1 MTISGINFKT
11 KAAVNETTFYL
22 GDSAGMI
29 APVTGNGMSMA
40 LRSASVFAS
49 MADQYFSNALT
60 KQQLIDNY
68 ARFWT
73 KEFSGRVNLSRHFQK
88 LSEYPFLTK
97 MCIGLFKPFPSLAN
111 AMIKQTHGSTF

>member
-1 MTISGINFKT
+1 
-11 KAAVNETTFYL
+11 
-22 GDSAGMI
+22 
-29 APVTGNGMSMA
+29 MSMA

-60 KQQLIDNY
+60 KQELIDNY

-88 LSEYPFLTK
+88 LSEYPMLTN
-97 MCIGLFKPFPSLAN
+97 MCIGLFKPFPFMAN
-111 AMIKQTHGSTF
+111 GMITKTHGKPF